1 MDLIEVMR
9 HPVVK
14 GAIAGA
20 LAAAA
25 VDRQAFAAWKSFQDV
40 REYDW
45 GLALFRWGQGAVIGA
60 TSALGLG
67 WAL

>member
-1 MDLIEVMR
+1 MDLIELMR
-9 HPVVK
+9 HPAVK
-14 GAIAGA
+14 GAIAGT
-20 LAAAA
+20 LAAMAI
-25 VDRQAFAAWKSFQDV
+25 DRQAFASWKSFDDV
-40 REYDW
+40 KKYDW